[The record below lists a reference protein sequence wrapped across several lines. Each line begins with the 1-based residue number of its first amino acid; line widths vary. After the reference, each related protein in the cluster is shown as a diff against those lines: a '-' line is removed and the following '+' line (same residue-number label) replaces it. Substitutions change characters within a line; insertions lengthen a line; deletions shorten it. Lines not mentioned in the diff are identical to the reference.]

1 MLLGG
6 GGCHAEPPLGYPQL
20 TRVGQLSPALRV
32 IKNEAS
38 DRFVCVFVNLLR
50 FIHENSWPGPSRAAS
65 PAHLLP
71 YRRLWLRE
79 HSSTYSAAGGGPA
92 DRDTHSFS
100 SRGRPGEAGDEPEDP
115 TQQLEGYGS

>member
-1 MLLGG
+1 MLSLPWAIPSLPVWGSSAQHLESSRMRQVTG
-6 GGCHAEPPLGYPQL
+6 L
-20 TRVGQLSPALRV
+20 
-32 IKNEAS
+32 
-38 DRFVCVFVNLLR
+38 CVFVNLLR
-50 FIHENSWPGPSRAAS
+50 FIHENSWPGPSRAAL